1 MGRILFPL
9 AMSEIDLDKPTGDLL
24 LHAYVNGIFP
34 MADPETGVIEWFRPD
49 PRGIL
54 PLDGVHVPRSLDR
67 RVRSGRFTIT
77 ADTEF
82 ETVVR
87 ACALPRS
94 VENGSWMIED
104 LLQAYLELFE
114 RGFAHSLEA
123 WRDGELVGGLYGVHV
138 GGAFF
143 GESMFSRPDAGGTDA
158 SKVCLVHLVQRL
170 RHNGFTLL
178 DTQFVNDHLEQFGCM
193 EISAEDY
200 DARLL
205 QAIRTPCGFD
215 SA

>member
-1 MGRILFPL
+1 MLIVL
-9 AMSEIDLDKPTGDLL
+9 MSTSMPDQIDGDLL
-24 LHAYVNGIFP
+24 LHAYINGIFP
-34 MADPETGVIEWFRPD
+34 MADPEVGVVEWFRPD

-54 PLDGVHVPRSLDR
+54 PLDCFHVPKSLNR
-67 RVRSGRFTIT
+67 RVRSGRFEISVNR
-77 ADTEF
+77 DF
-82 ETVVR
+82 EGVIR
-87 ACALPRS
+87 ACSLPRS
-94 VENGSWMIED
+94 AENGSWMVEPM
-104 LLQAYLELFE
+104 LQAYLELHE

-123 WRDGELVGGLYGVHV
+123 WRDGDLVGGLYGVHI

-143 GESMFSRPDAGGTDA
+143 GESMFSRPGAGGTDA
-158 SKVCLVHLVQRL
+158 SKVCLVHLVERL
-170 RHNGFTLL
+170 RHNDFLLL